1 MSGFPTVIL
10 VLCTGR
16 CGSMTF
22 ARAAAHLPGWT
33 AGHET
38 RTHITGPDRFAW
50 PDRHIEVDNRLS
62 WMLGRL
68 DRAWGDRAAYVHL
81 TRDPEAVARSFADR
95 SAIGI
100 MRAYRT
106 DILAR
111 SLARMP
117 RASLIDTCRDYVDTV
132 TENITSFLR
141 DKTHVLP
148 MRLETLS
155 QDFDLFCGWAG
166 IDGDLSAAR
175 AELAIRHN
183 ATETQA

>member
-1 MSGFPTVIL
+1 LTGFPTTIL

-38 RTHITGPDRFAW
+38 RTHVTGPARFAW
-50 PDRHIEVDNRLS
+50 PAHHIEVDNRLS

-81 TRDPEAVARSFADR
+81 TRDPEEVARSFASR
-95 SAIGI
+95 AANGI

-111 SLARMP
+111 SMARVP
-117 RASLIDTCRDYVDTV
+117 RPSLIDTCRDYVDTV
-132 TENITSFLR
+132 TENITMFLR

-148 MRLETLS
+148 MRLETLP

-166 IDGDLSAAR
+166 IGGDLTAAR

-183 ATETQA
+183 ATESPA